1 MNGQTVKRNTPPAP
15 SADEEIGTVRK
26 PWRGRTSVAL
36 VYPNHYHVGMSNLGL
51 QTVYGL
57 FNRADEVVCERVFLP
72 EPDAAAA
79 GRLTTFE
86 SGRPVAE
93 ADVVAFS
100 ISFESDYPH
109 LLSILDQAGI
119 PLRAADR
126 SAANPLVIAG
136 GVACSLNPEPIAAFV
151 DCFLI
156 GEAELI
162 IPEFLKAFDA
172 QAAREDLLRRI
183 ARAVPGA
190 YVPAFYRVD
199 YTAAGAVAAFVRVAE
214 APERIA
220 RPYLRN
226 ISAAPTCSTVITPH
240 TAFGRSFLVEVGRGC
255 PHGCRFCSAGF
266 VYRPPR
272 FRTEASLSQTIA
284 QGLKHTHQVGLV
296 GAAVSD
302 LPGIG
307 ALCRRF
313 ADGDVTM
320 SFSSL
325 RADALSPELI
335 AALRRSR
342 VKTATIAPE
351 AGSERLRR
359 VINKGI
365 REEQVLQAAAALVA
379 QGIPNLK
386 LYFMVGLPTETREDV
401 AAIVAL
407 VKRIKHEFLRSSR
420 ARHAIGTLTV
430 SVNSFVP
437 KPFTPFQWAAMA
449 EIADLRGKI
458 KQIKAE
464 LGRVPNVRVHSDL
477 PRWAYIQALLARGDR
492 RVADILLRVHATAG
506 NWAQAL
512 KSVAL
517 NPDFYVLRERNLDE
531 VLPWDFID
539 HHIAK
544 AFLRDE
550 YRRALEGRPGVLCR
564 VGSCR
569 LCGVCAD
576 EAPATETLQSP

>member
-1 MNGQTVKRNTPPAP
+1 MKRERSIPDLPA
-15 SADEEIGTVRK
+15 EEIGTVRK
-26 PWRGRTSVAL
+26 DWRGRTRIAL

-57 FNRADEVVCERVFLP
+57 FNRFDDVVCERVFLP
-72 EPDAAAA
+72 ESDPAVA

-93 ADVVAFS
+93 ADIIAFS
-100 ISFESDYPH
+100 ISFESDYPN
-109 LLSILDQAGI
+109 LLAILDRAGI

-126 SAANPLVIAG
+126 SERHPLVIAG

-156 GEAELI
+156 GEAEII
-162 IPEFLKAFDA
+162 IPEFLNAFEGR
-172 QAAREDLLRRI
+172 AAREDLLRRI
-183 ARAVPGA
+183 ARTVPGA
-190 YVPAFYRVD
+190 YVPALYRVD
-199 YTAAGAVAAFVRVAE
+199 YTAEGPLAAFRPAADVPAK
-214 APERIA
+214 IS
-220 RPYLRN
+220 RPYLRD
-226 ISAAPTCSTVITPH
+226 ISASPTCSTVLTPH
-240 TAFGRSFLVEVGRGC
+240 TTFGRSFLVEVGRGC

-266 VYRPPR
+266 IYRPPR
-272 FRTEASLSQTIA
+272 FRTKESLARTIA
-284 QGLKHTHQVGLV
+284 QGLAHAGQIGLV

-302 LPGIG
+302 LPGLG
-307 ALCRRF
+307 DLCRRF
-313 ADGDVTM
+313 ADGDVTV

-335 AALRRSR
+335 AALRRSK

-359 VINKGI
+359 VINKGL
-365 REEQVLQAAAALVA
+365 REEHVLKAAADLVD

-401 AAIVAL
+401 AAIVSL
-407 VKRIKHEFLRSSR
+407 VKRIKHEFLKSSR
-420 ARHAIGTLTV
+420 TRRVIGTITV

-449 EIADLRGKI
+449 EVADLKVKI

-477 PRWAYIQALLARGDR
+477 PRWAYLQALLARGDR
-492 RVADILLRVHATAG
+492 RVADILLRVHANAG
-506 NWAQAL
+506 NWPQAL
-512 KSVAL
+512 KAVSV
-517 NPDFYVLRERNLDE
+517 NPDFYVLRERDLDE
-531 VLPWDFID
+531 ILPWDFID
-539 HHIAK
+539 HHISK
-544 AFLRDE
+544 AFLQAE
-550 YRRALEGRPGVLCR
+550 YRRALEGRPGVVCQAD
-564 VGSCR
+564 SCR
-569 LCGVCAD
+569 LCGVCGS
-576 EAPATETLQSP
+576 EAAGT

>member
-1 MNGQTVKRNTPPAP
+1 VKHERYRANLA
-15 SADEEIGTVRK
+15 AEEIGATRK
-26 PWRGRTSVAL
+26 DWRGRTSVAL

-57 FNRADEVVCERVFLP
+57 FNRVDDVVCERVFLP

-93 ADVVAFS
+93 ADIIAFS

-109 LLSILDQAGI
+109 LLSLLDQAGI
-119 PLRAADR
+119 PLHAADR
-126 SAANPLVIAG
+126 SAAYPLVIAG

-151 DCFLI
+151 DCVLI

-162 IPEFLKAFDA
+162 IPEFLKVFDPRE
-172 QAAREDLLRRI
+172 AREGLLRRI

-199 YTAAGAVAAFVRVAE
+199 YTAAGTVAAFVPVAE

-220 RPYLRN
+220 RPYLRD

-272 FRTEASLSQTIA
+272 FRTEESLSQTIA
-284 QGLKHTHQVGLV
+284 QGLEHTHQVGLV

-365 REEQVLQAAAALVA
+365 REDQVLQAAAALVE

-420 ARHAIGTLTV
+420 ARRAIGTLTV

-477 PRWAYIQALLARGDR
+477 PRWACIQALLARGDR
-492 RVADILLRVHATAG
+492 RVADILLRVHANAG
-506 NWAQAL
+506 NWPQAL
-512 KSVAL
+512 KSVAV
-517 NPDFYVLRERNLDE
+517 NPHFYVLRERDLNE

-539 HHIAK
+539 HHISK

-564 VGSCR
+564 VDSCR
-569 LCGVCAD
+569 LCGVCED
-576 EAPATETLQSP
+576 EAPATETLQSL

>member
-1 MNGQTVKRNTPPAP
+1 MKRERSKANLA
-15 SADEEIGTVRK
+15 AEEIGAIRK
-26 PWRGRTSVAL
+26 DWRGRTRVAL
-36 VYPNHYHVGMSNLGL
+36 AYPNRYHVGMSNLGL

-57 FNRADEVVCERVFLP
+57 FNRFDDVVCERVFLP
-72 EPDAAAA
+72 EDEPAAA

-86 SGRPVAE
+86 SGRPVAD
-93 ADVVAFS
+93 ADIIAFS

-109 LLSILDQAGI
+109 LLAILDRAGI

-126 SAANPLVIAG
+126 SERHPLVVAG
-136 GVACSLNPEPIAAFV
+136 GVACSLNPEPIAAFI

-156 GEAELI
+156 GEAEII
-162 IPEFLKAFDA
+162 IPEFLNAF
-172 QAAREDLLRRI
+172 AARAARDDLLRDI
-183 ARAVPGA
+183 ARSVPGA
-190 YVPAFYRVD
+190 YVPALYRVD
-199 YTAAGAVAAFVRVAE
+199 YTAEGAIAAFLPIAE
-214 APERIA
+214 VPTKIA
-220 RPYLRN
+220 RPYLRD
-226 ISAAPTCSTVITPH
+226 ISAHPTCSTVVTPH

-272 FRTEASLSQTIA
+272 FRTEASLGRTIA
-284 QGLKHTHQVGLV
+284 QGLQHAAQVGLV

-307 ALCRRF
+307 SLCRRF
-313 ADGDVTM
+313 DGGDVTV

-359 VINKGI
+359 VINKGLG
-365 REEQVLQAAAALVA
+365 EQHVLKAAADLVD

-401 AAIVAL
+401 AAIVGL

-420 ARHAIGTLTV
+420 TRRAIGTLTV

-449 EIADLRGKI
+449 EIADLKSRI

-492 RVADILLRVHATAG
+492 RVADILLRVHASAG
-506 NWAQAL
+506 NWPQAL
-512 KSVAL
+512 KAVSV
-517 NPDFYVLRERNLDE
+517 NPDFYVLRERDLNE

-539 HHIAK
+539 HHVSK
-544 AFLRDE
+544 AFLQAE
-550 YRRALEGRPGVLCR
+550 YRRALQGLPGVVCR
-564 VGSCR
+564 TESCR
-569 LCGVCAD
+569 LCGVCGS
-576 EAPATETLQSP
+576 EAASTEVLQSP